1 MNANMLCYVGI
12 VACLE
17 CTLGLPISEE
27 HLEVVAKL
35 VCFIFF
41 KTLCFKVQCFLQTVG
56 TQMVL
61 QDFSLTEAERFKI
74 LVTCI
79 L

>member
-1 MNANMLCYVGI
+1 MNANILCYVST

-17 CTLGLPISEE
+17 HTLELPISEE

-35 VCFIFF
+35 IHLISF
-41 KTLCFKVQCFLQTVG
+41 KTLCFKIQCFLQTVG

-61 QDFSLTEAERFKI
+61 QDFSLTEA
-74 LVTCI
+74 L
-79 L
+79 